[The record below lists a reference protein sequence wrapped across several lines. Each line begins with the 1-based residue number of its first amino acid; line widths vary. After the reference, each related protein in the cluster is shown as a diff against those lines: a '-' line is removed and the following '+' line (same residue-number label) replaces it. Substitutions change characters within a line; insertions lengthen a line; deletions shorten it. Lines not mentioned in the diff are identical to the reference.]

1 VAQLFSL
8 GIVPHF
14 MRIPHII
21 IGAALMAVFVIGC
34 KRSSPSHLPAGSK
47 DLGVI
52 EFTEDT
58 PTQFSLG
65 GGRGCSATAKRI
77 GGDNI
82 TMDFVFMRTNADR
95 TVTELGNFHLS
106 TLPGRQCVVP
116 LDISSSSTPTAT
128 ITFMPKW
135 KAP

>member
-1 VAQLFSL
+1 MAQLFTL

-14 MRIPHII
+14 MRISHII
-21 IGAALMAVFVIGC
+21 IGAALTAAFVIGC

-58 PTQFSLG
+58 PKQFSLG
-65 GGRGCSATAKRI
+65 GGKGCSATAKRI

-82 TMDFVFMRTNADR
+82 KIDFVFERTNADG
-95 TVTELGNFHLS
+95 TVTEFDNFHLS
-106 TLPGRQCVVP
+106 TSPGRQCVIPFDASSGSVP
-116 LDISSSSTPTAT
+116 TPT
-128 ITFMPKW
+128 ITLTPKW
-135 KAP
+135 KTP